1 MRTRPVNQ
9 RLRIRVLQAGGVAA
23 AALVLLTHPAMVGRV
38 HEFIEAAGFVLVL
51 ACVAGRMW
59 SILYVGSR
67 KNRELV
73 TAGPYSVTRN
83 PLYLFSVIGA
93 VGIGLIHGS
102 LVTAS
107 LFGLLAYLVLSITA
121 AREAEHLETIFGSAY
136 GAYARRTP
144 MFWPKLSLY
153 REPDEVAF
161 SPDAL
166 RRTFLDGLLFLA
178 VFPAIETIET
188 LQDAGYLPVILGLF

>member
-9 RLRIRVLQAGGVAA
+9 RTRIHVLQAGGVAA
-23 AALVLLTHPAMVGRV
+23 AALLLLTQPAMLGDV
-38 HEFIEAAGFVLVL
+38 HELVEAAGFALVL

-59 SILYVGSR
+59 SILYVGSL
-67 KNRELV
+67 KNRVLV
-73 TAGPYSVTRN
+73 TSGPYSMTRN

-102 LVTAS
+102 LIAAA
-107 LFGLLAYLVLSITA
+107 LFGFLAYLVLTITA
-121 AREAEHLETIFGSAY
+121 AREAEHLETIFGPAY
-136 GAYARRTP
+136 AAYARRTP
-144 MFWPKLSLY
+144 MFWPRLSLY
-153 REPDEVAF
+153 SEPAEVAF

-178 VFPAIETIET
+178 VFPVIETIET
-188 LQDAGYLPVILGLF
+188 LQDSGYLPVLFGLF